1 MDSKHFFDSIYD
13 KLVLRDLVGKV
24 VPGSILILSAGVSVY
39 SPTEFNELLESVHWS
54 LLVVGGGAAWLM
66 GFALQYAGEICRL
79 LRTHPGGRTSS
90 RTEFFESWSK
100 FQVTATAHEKIHA
113 ERLNVIKEACGNG
126 AVALLVG
133 TFMVT
138 VGHIVRGAYE
148 VIPMCMLLTMAV
160 LAGLALWRMHIIH
173 VERYG
178 TFVGNVLRLAGV
190 SNAGEVAGT
199 DNPATPGGPAPSQG
213 GSAGR

>member
-24 VPGSILILSAGVSVY
+24 VPGSVLILSAGVSVY
-39 SPTEFNELLESVHWS
+39 SPTHFNELLESVHWS
-54 LLVVGGGAAWLM
+54 LLIVGGGAAWLM

-79 LRTHPGGRTSS
+79 LRTHPGWRKSS
-90 RTEFFESWSK
+90 RAKFFDSWSK
-100 FQVTATAHEKIHA
+100 FQVTATPHEKIHA

-133 TFMVT
+133 SLMIT
-138 VGHIVRGAYE
+138 VGHCVRGAYQ

-178 TFVGNVLRLAGV
+178 AFVGNVLTLAEA
-190 SNAGEVAGT
+190 SSAGEVAGA
-199 DNPATPGGPAPSQG
+199 DNPATPSEPAPG
-213 GSAGR
+213 L